1 MVLIIVFFLFFCLGT
16 RIVVDVGVLV
26 GVETEVGIETGI
38 GRIIMDSNSGMRDRD
53 RHWGMEV
60 VFNLV
65 LQTPT
70 QDTIPTVR
78 DTIITTIDV

>member
-1 MVLIIVFFLFFCLGT
+1 M
-16 RIVVDVGVLV
+16 DVGVLV

-38 GRIIMDSNSGMRDRD
+38 CERIIIDSNSGMTDRD

-65 LQTPT
+65 LQTPIRN
-70 QDTIPTVR
+70 TIPTVR
-78 DTIITTIDV
+78 DTIITPIDV